1 MTWLTKER
9 REEMLLKAK
18 DFIPVYAA
26 AMPIIKDLLDHADAS
41 DKRIEEL
48 ESRLRGCDAAGQEV
62 TNELV
67 WVKKENI
74 ELRKVIK
81 ELE

>member
-26 AMPIIKDLLDHADAS
+26 AKDLLDHADAS

-48 ESRLRGCDAAGQEV
+48 ESRLRGCDAAGQEA
-62 TNELV
+62 TNALE
-67 WVKKENI
+67 WIKQENI
-74 ELRKVIK
+74 KLRKVIK